1 MQTRTKVILVI
12 LGMVIAY
19 ASGRY
24 FSPEKIKTEIKTV
37 EVEKFVTKVVHEV
50 ITVIEHPDGTKET
63 KTVKDT
69 NSTSQSNSTTVV
81 KKDEKTI
88 SKDRINVSVL
98 AGGQLPL
105 NSNSVLLGASA
116 QKSILGPVT
125 AGVWVL
131 NNASGGL
138 SIGLNF

>member
-1 MQTRTKVILVI
+1 MQTRTKIILSI
-12 LGMVIAY
+12 IAL
-19 ASGRY
+19 ATVFAIGR
-24 FSPEKIKTEIKTV
+24 FTSPEKIKTEIKTV

-50 ITVIEHPDGTKET
+50 VTVIEHPDGTKET

-69 NSTSQSNSTTVV
+69 NSSSQSNSTTVV
-81 KKDEKTI
+81 KKDEKTL
-88 SKDRINVSVL
+88 SKDRINISVL

-105 NSNSVLLGASA
+105 NSNSMLLGASA
-116 QKSILGPVT
+116 QKNVLGPIT